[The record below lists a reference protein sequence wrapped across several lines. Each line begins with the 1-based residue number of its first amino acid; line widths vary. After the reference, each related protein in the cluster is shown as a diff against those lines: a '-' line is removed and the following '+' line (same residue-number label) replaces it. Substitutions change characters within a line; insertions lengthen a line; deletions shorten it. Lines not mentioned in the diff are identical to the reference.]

1 MLGADQKTII
11 RKTELGVDR
20 LSVSGLQFQFPLH
33 DSSFR
38 SDRGPT
44 KELLSYSQTM
54 RTLMIWGSDSKIFE
68 APLHESYRKFM
79 DMSHNWPVAHSQKLE
94 KDTLH

>member
-1 MLGADQKTII
+1 MLGAVQKTII
-11 RKTELGVDR
+11 SHRATG
-20 LSVSGLQFQFPLH
+20 GQQFQLGLH